1 MKCPY
6 CAEEIKDE
14 AVICRYCHRELTGVR
29 LSALEEKVKKRLDEF
44 ESGMLIVNKRIEF
57 IESSLNSPLAT
68 SAPPRVATHSSR
80 YVSLVALLTG
90 SLAPLLSL
98 YVYLVTNFLLLLLLP
113 FPIWIGV
120 GALLGFSERNRGVR
134 NYLRLGLGVGLIS
147 FFGIIAIVLQVVYG
161 WSLSQIAEGFLVTI
175 VVNPYALWS
184 SWGWTP
190 LLLFVTPFFLVVLGG
205 FVGEWLESLQPKGRR
220 MNYPRELAEQIA
232 RLSPQR
238 SSEMDLEKLSKVLA
252 SLAPLIAAVGGIVV
266 PIMIAILSRR

>member
-57 IESSLNSPLAT
+57 IESSLSSSLAT
-68 SAPPRVATHSSR
+68 SAPPRVATHPSR

-90 SLAPLLSL
+90 SLAPLLSI
-98 YVYLVTNFLLLLLLP
+98 YAYLFTDFLLLLLLP
-113 FPIWIGV
+113 FLIWLGT
-120 GALLGFSERNRGVR
+120 GASLGFSERNRGVKD
-134 NYLRLGLGVGLIS
+134 YLRLGLGVGLIS
-147 FFGIIAIVLQVVYG
+147 FFGITSIVLRMVYG
-161 WSLSQIAEGFLVTI
+161 WSLNKIAEEFVAAI
-175 VVNPYALWS
+175 VIHPFATWS
-184 SWGWTP
+184 SGGWMP
-190 LLLFVTPFFLVVLGG
+190 ILLFVTPFFLVVLGG

-266 PIMIAILSRR
+266 PIMIAVLSRR